1 MMEHA
6 LHMCA
11 PTNGRYRAVCYRC
24 HYKGAAAAGNKC
36 PKCGFPLIHK
46 TGRQETVGRGVEEIF
61 DRVSV
66 RVGAPPLPGVD
77 GRPRKAQV
85 LAEERRR
92 RRSEHFAAARALE
105 QEKASISRRY
115 QAAKVTVAFV
125 SAFVAGLVA
134 AVIVNGGL

>member
-1 MMEHA
+1 MEHA
-6 LHMCA
+6 LDMCA
-11 PTNGRYRAVCYRC
+11 PVSGRYRVVCYRC
-24 HYKGAAAAGNKC
+24 HYKGAEAAGNKC

-46 TGRQETVGRGVEEIF
+46 AGRQETVGRGVEQIF

-77 GRPRKAQV
+77 GRPRKAQL

-105 QEKASISRRY
+105 QERAGTSRRY
-115 QAAKVTVAFV
+115 HAVKVAVAFV
-125 SAFVAGLVA
+125 SAFVAGLAA